1 MVYSRQGIF
10 VTETPVLVDLGADRD
25 AIDAVLDRIG
35 EEWVTGVPAQVSE
48 AVQYSLR
55 GPGKRL
61 RGVLVSFAY
70 RAAGGQGDATM
81 LGAAVEIIHTYSLV
95 HDDLPCMD
103 DDDVRRGRPTT
114 HKVYGTQTATL
125 AGMAMIPLAARCLVA
140 GATQMRLSTET
151 TASTVDALMRAAG
164 ASGMVGGQWRD
175 LEAEGEA
182 LTLDALEMVHRA
194 KTGALVAAAARIG
207 GCAAGA
213 SAHAQATLESYGAD
227 VGLAFQ
233 IVDDVLD
240 MTSTTAQLG
249 KTAGRDVALRKSTYP
264 SLLGVQGAMAHA
276 RELVDSEC
284 QALDRAGLLTPE
296 LRYWA
301 ELVTTR
307 TH

>member
-1 MVYSRQGIF
+1 
-10 VTETPVLVDLGADRD
+10 VTETPALVDLSTDRD
-25 AIDAVLDRIG
+25 AIDAVLEKIG
-35 EEWVTGVPAQVSE
+35 EECVTSVPANVSE
-48 AVQYSLR
+48 AVQYSLQ

-61 RGVLVSFAY
+61 RGILVSFAY
-70 RAAGGQGDATM
+70 RAAGGQADPTL
-81 LGAAVEIIHTYSLV
+81 LGVAVEIVHAYSLV

-114 HKVYGTQTATL
+114 HRVYGTSTATL
-125 AGMAMIPLAARCLVA
+125 AGVVMIPLAVRCLMA
-140 GATQMRLSTET
+140 GARKMRLDMGT
-151 TASTVDALMRAAG
+151 TASIVETLTHAAG

-175 LEAEGEA
+175 LEAERET
-182 LTLDALEMVHRA
+182 LTLDALEAVHRA

-207 GCAAGA
+207 GCAAGG
-213 SAHAQATLESYGAD
+213 SAHAQATLEAYGAD

-249 KTAGRDVALRKSTYP
+249 KTAGRDAALCKSTYP
-264 SLLGVQGAMAHA
+264 GLLGVQGAMARA
-276 RELVDSEC
+276 QDLVEGGC
-284 QALDRAGLLTPE
+284 QGLEPAGLLTPE

-301 ELVTTR
+301 DLVTAR

>member
-1 MVYSRQGIF
+1 M
-10 VTETPVLVDLGADRD
+10 TDAPVLVDLGADRD

-35 EEWVTGVPAQVSE
+35 DERMIGVPAQVSE
-48 AVQYSLR
+48 AVRYSLR

-70 RAAGGQGDATM
+70 RAAGGQDDATL

-103 DDDVRRGRPTT
+103 DDDMRRGRPTT

-125 AGMAMIPLAARCLVA
+125 AGMAMIPLAVRCLMA
-140 GATQMRLSTET
+140 GATQMRLTTET
-151 TASTVDALMRAAG
+151 ATSAVGVLMHASGAA
-164 ASGMVGGQWRD
+164 GMVGGQWRD
-175 LEAEGEA
+175 LEAEGEV
-182 LTLDALEMVHRA
+182 LTLDALETVHRA
-194 KTGALVAAAARIG
+194 KTGTLVAAAARIG
-207 GCAAGA
+207 GCVAGA
-213 SAHAQATLESYGAD
+213 SAQAQAALELYGAD
-227 VGLAFQ
+227 IGLAFQ
-233 IVDDVLD
+233 IIDDVLD
-240 MTSTTAQLG
+240 KTSTTAQLG

-264 SLLGVQGAMAHA
+264 GLLGVQGAMAHA
-276 RELVDSEC
+276 QELVEEGC
-284 QALDRAGLLTPE
+284 QALERTGLLTPE